1 MRRKRRAGNE
11 IHEPEAARVA
21 VADGSAVGEMEHD
34 VLVLRRRLLLILEIA
49 ELERF
54 PVRLIDAEA
63 AGHAEMHHQHLAVVE
78 PGEQIFGA
86 PVERVDRSPAQAL
99 REVLRQRKAQVIAP
113 LLDARKAVADQDR
126 RKPQSHRLHLRQFG
140 HEMLPQCETNSVAPQ
155 Q

>member
-1 MRRKRRAGNE
+1 MCRKRRAGNE

-21 VADGSAVGEMEHD
+21 VADGGAVGEMEYD
-34 VLVLRRRLLLILEIA
+34 VLVFRRRLLLILEIA

-78 PGEQIFGA
+78 PGKQIFGA

-99 REVLRQRKAQVIAP
+99 REVLRQRKAQVMAP

-126 RKPQSHRLHLRQFG
+126 RKP
-140 HEMLPQCETNSVAPQ
+140 
-155 Q
+155 